1 MKHQHLETT
10 PEVSRKMAK
19 VHLKHGEAECILA
32 KKLWTMCH
40 RYRLNYKK
48 TSRFAGYSTY

>member
-10 PEVSRKMAK
+10 PEVSRRMAK

-32 KKLWTMCH
+32 KDFGHWDTVIV
-40 RYRLNYKK
+40 
-48 TSRFAGYSTY
+48 